1 MNRQSPVLVGITGGI
16 GAGKT
21 IVSKLFILLGIPVY
35 YADDRAKWLMVNDS
49 DLILQIR
56 EAFGDETYTSSGLL
70 NRTYL
75 ANTIFSDPIKYEL
88 INSFVHPVVR
98 TDFAQW
104 ADRQKSRY
112 VLKEAAL
119 LFETGSYRDLDK
131 TILVSAPLEIRITRI
146 LERDPDRDVKQI
158 HNIIAR
164 QLPEEDKK
172 ALADYV
178 IDNKDSKL
186 VIPQVLKI
194 HSDLLA
200 L

>member
-1 MNRQSPVLVGITGGI
+1 MNRHSPVLVGITGGI

-49 DLILQIR
+49 ELILQIR
-56 EAFGDETYTSSGLL
+56 EAFGDETYTNAGLL

-75 ANTIFSDPIKYEL
+75 ANTIFSDPIKYDL

-104 ADRQKSRY
+104 ADLQKSRY

-158 HNIIAR
+158 HNIIAQ